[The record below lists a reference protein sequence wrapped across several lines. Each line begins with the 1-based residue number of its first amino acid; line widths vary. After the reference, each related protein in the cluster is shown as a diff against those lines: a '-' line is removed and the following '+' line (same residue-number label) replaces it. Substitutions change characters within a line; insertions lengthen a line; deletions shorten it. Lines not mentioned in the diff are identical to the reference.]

1 MSSLIFKFFLPI
13 LLGYTLFV
21 GLSGRFNPL
30 SKPFELERRPS
41 WLLGNWVGFSVAIVT
56 GIVLHM
62 AYQLPLDAVKTL
74 VKPTGLLLATL
85 VVPGL
90 IAYLVYR
97 RHIQSLMH
105 IQEKMDMS
113 AGEIMDSQ
121 IEEMEFD
128 DTVSM
133 EADDEIGDISI
144 VMENE
149 SELTSD
155 ASETPI
161 YFNETA
167 SSDNNGSVSLLF
179 DSVTPPSSDT
189 NSFAENE
196 SEVLQD
202 TGTPL
207 TEEMNDE
214 AIELINESDV
224 DATANV
230 HASTDETEVTQNEEL
245 AAPTEFT
252 SQSDDNTQTDVN
264 TEATAVT
271 STNTPAV
278 MQATA
283 VTESD
288 ELSASATTNDA
299 VEIKKLKAEIAELKG
314 FLNTESSLRNH
325 TETHLRITRKA
336 LKNLEGDSREFESN
350 KADALMN
357 IEGQLDSRIK
367 EVAAAQALAS
377 REEAARIEAETTIVN
392 IKQDMLE
399 TKREL
404 RRNTEARAKALG
416 TANKTVAFA
425 RQSVQARTRAEAR
438 IKQLENRLKL
448 SQETVS
454 SLIAALDKEKA
465 RTQADVTE
473 MAKEL
478 ILQQKRINEKR
489 TLDEAGRK
497 TPKRLTRRIAK
508 KVS

>member
-30 SKPFELERRPS
+30 SKPSELKRRPS

-90 IAYLVYR
+90 IAYVVYR

-288 ELSASATTNDA
+288 ELSASATTNDT
-299 VEIKKLKAEIAELKG
+299 VEIEKLKAEIAELKG
-314 FLNTESSLRNH
+314 FLNTESSLR
-325 TETHLRITRKA
+325 
-336 LKNLEGDSREFESN
+336 ESN